1 MLNEA
6 QLERFVGEF
15 HVDPVSGCWVW
26 DGRTSCL
33 GFAMFDLGGGFLS
46 YALEVARAEWCDVP
60 VPPGHIP
67 VDTSWRFCRNRLC
80 ISDEPVLCATSGDG
94 GRQASR
100 RDEHGV
106 HIPDDNPICVRTS
119 RRRARARIWPSTSVL
134 ACGHRARWLPSANSK
149 TCLPSFQPSG
159 ENNGQEETGKT
170 ETSIRAIKETL
181 TKSALINL
189 IAEQNDIPRKTAI
202 GVFNTLESVMLGS
215 VHPRG
220 VGEFT
225 LPGLCKITLRKV
237 PARKA
242 GTLIRNPATG
252 EMMKGAAKPA
262 SVRVKIRA
270 LSKLKGAAIS

>member
-1 MLNEA
+1 LIFGDR
-6 QLERFVGEF
+6 QLIAAGWVMAGLSWVVS
-15 HVDPVSGCWVW
+15 HVW
-26 DGRTSCL
+26 
-33 GFAMFDLGGGFLS
+33 FL
-46 YALEVARAEWCDVP
+46 
-60 VPPGHIP
+60 
-67 VDTSWRFCRNRLC
+67 
-80 ISDEPVLCATSGDG
+80 
-94 GRQASR
+94 AS
-100 RDEHGV
+100 E
-106 HIPDDNPICVRTS
+106 
-119 RRRARARIWPSTSVL
+119 RRARRLASARIEKFLSFSVVL
-134 ACGHRARWLPSANSK
+134 FNLEKIMAK
-149 TCLPSFQPSG
+149 QK
-159 ENNGQEETGKT
+159 TGKT
-170 ETSIRAIKETL
+170 ETSARVIKQTL
-181 TKSALINL
+181 TKSALIDL

-225 LPGLCKITLRKV
+225 LPGLFKINLRKV